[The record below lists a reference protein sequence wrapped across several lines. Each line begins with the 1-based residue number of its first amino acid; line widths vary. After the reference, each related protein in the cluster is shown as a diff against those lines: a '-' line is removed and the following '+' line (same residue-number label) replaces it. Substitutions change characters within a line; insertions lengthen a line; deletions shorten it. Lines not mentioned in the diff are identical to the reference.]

1 MAFPDFVGRE
11 FQRANCLII
20 LWLLLNIRLLSSS
33 LKNARALKN
42 TKRIKRTGNR
52 IVRAED

>member
-1 MAFPDFVGRE
+1 MVFPDFVGRE

-20 LWLLLNIRLLSSS
+20 LWLLLNTRLLSSS
-33 LKNARALKN
+33 VKNARALKN